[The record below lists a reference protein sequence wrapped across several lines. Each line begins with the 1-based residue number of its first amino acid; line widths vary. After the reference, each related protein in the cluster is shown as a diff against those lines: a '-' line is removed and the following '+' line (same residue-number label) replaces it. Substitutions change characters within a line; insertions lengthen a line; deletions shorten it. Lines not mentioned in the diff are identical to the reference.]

1 MLGKWI
7 FTGKNETRI
16 LTYTA
21 HKHSPKMAKG
31 LNMRPET
38 TKLLEENTE
47 VKLPNMDLG
56 KNFQDMPPKAEATE
70 QKTNQSDAV

>member
-1 MLGKWI
+1 MRFEYF
-7 FTGKNETRI
+7 FTLHTKINSKCIKNPNV
-16 LTYTA
+16 
-21 HKHSPKMAKG
+21 K
-31 LNMRPET
+31 PET